1 MPHSETAISTQTVG
15 RATQPGSQGRRRRR
29 SPMRVHWALYAFPLP
44 ALALTVAFLIIPLLQ
59 TFQYAATNWN
69 GYSASFDYVGVD
81 NFVRA
86 FTNDSLFQNSLFNT
100 LKFTL
105 VVVIVQTGLSL
116 LLAVL
121 LVRNSRRSV
130 LLRALFFFP
139 TILSAVAVGFIW
151 QFVYDPTFGLVRGIL
166 HSIGLGSLSG
176 SYLGDQQTAIYWV
189 AFSQVWFHTG
199 QLMVVF
205 IAGLQVIPRELY
217 EAAEMDGAS
226 RWQQFRSITWPMI
239 APAMTI
245 VVAFTTIQCFKAF
258 DLILGISGSPTPS
271 GLDILSTRIY
281 TSFANSQFG
290 YASAESIIF
299 MIVIALVVFLQR
311 RVLRATQARE

>member
-1 MPHSETAISTQTVG
+1 VVPS
-15 RATQPGSQGRRRRR
+15 GRRRGRN
-29 SPMRVHWALYAFPLP
+29 PMRAHWALYLFPLP
-44 ALALTVAFLIIPLLQ
+44 ALILTAAFLVLPLLQ
-59 TFQYAATNWN
+59 SFQYAVTNWN
-69 GYSASFDYVGVD
+69 GYSASFQYVGLN
-81 NFVRA
+81 NFIRA

-105 VVVIVQTGLSL
+105 VVVVVQTGLAL
-116 LLAVL
+116 LLALL
-121 LVRNSRRSV
+121 LVRNSRPSV
-130 LLRALFFFP
+130 LLRAVFFFP

-151 QFVYDPTFGLVRGIL
+151 QFVYDPTFGLARGLL
-166 HSIGLGSLSG
+166 HSIGLGALSG
-176 SYLGDQQTAIYWV
+176 SYLGNQQTAIYWV
-189 AFSQVWFHTG
+189 ALSQVWFHAG

-217 EAAEMDGAS
+217 EAAEMDGAG

-258 DLILGISGSPTPS
+258 DLILGISGSPTPA

-281 TSFANSQFG
+281 TTFANSQFG

-311 RVLRATQARE
+311 GVLRFTQAKD